1 MKKLLRLPVD
11 VNSRRLLLLTTFAV
25 FAVLPAQAIE
35 PAQWRQ
41 RAAFEVME
49 SGSFSIELSPTLI
62 DAAQPN
68 LADIRLLDS
77 QGRETPYGFLN
88 PPRPAGARI
97 VAAVNEVR
105 LVDGATVITITTG
118 TSDPLSSV
126 TIETAPGDF
135 LKPAKIEVSQG
146 GDDWRVIAAGVP
158 LFHKNGAT
166 QLMFPL
172 RRMTAAFVRVTLDD
186 TKTPPLAVTGVSM
199 GIAPA
204 AVVPLRALPQPV
216 VIRQREEFSRETV
229 LTLDLGAAHLTL
241 TALEFTSDEPVFS
254 RAVTLAERQMQN
266 ETVVE
271 RVITRG
277 TLARAPDAAGGAPSV
292 LTLNV
297 FSAPRELVLHVDNG
311 DSPPLELS
319 AIQARRLPREIV
331 FNAPQAGAWTL
342 LVGNATAVPPRYD
355 LAGFVTATPATTPM
369 IVVGEPVA
377 NPVYQAPREALA
389 DVPLTGAP
397 LDTLAW
403 KFRRP
408 VVFAGDGVQQLE
420 VDLGV
425 VARARSDF
433 ADIRLVSDGKQIPF
447 LLESTALSR
456 EFDAV
461 IVADDD
467 PKRPRTSRWKL
478 TLPQAG
484 LPLRRVVVSSLTPLF
499 QRRVRLTEELTDER
513 GQNSARVLA
522 DAVWTRQPGQTTVGQ
537 QATGNLVIPLDF
549 RTTGAVL
556 TLEADNDDNP
566 PIVLDSARGAVGV
579 TRLYF
584 KPAPGTTAPDIIY
597 GNPQA
602 APPRYDLA
610 LIAPQMLRAPKSMAK
625 LGAEIPTAVALDLF
639 SGRSSTLF
647 FWGVLALVVVLLLV
661 IVARLL
667 PKPATGGSRD

>member
-1 MKKLLRLPVD
+1 MP
-11 VNSRRLLLLTTFAV
+11 RRLMLLAALAML
-25 FAVLPAQAIE
+25 AALPAHAIE

-41 RAAFEVME
+41 RAAFEVKTP
-49 SGSFSIELSPTLI
+49 GSFGIELTPAVI

-88 PPRPAGARI
+88 PPRTTGSRM
-97 VAAVNEVR
+97 VAAVNDVR

-118 TSDPLSSV
+118 TTDPLSSV
-126 TIETAPGDF
+126 AIETAPGDF
-135 LKPAKIEVSQG
+135 LKPAKIETSKG
-146 GDDWRVIAAGVP
+146 SDDWQVIATGVP

-172 RRMTAAFVRVTLDD
+172 KRMTAAFVRVTLDD
-186 TKTPPLAVTGVSM
+186 TKTPPLAITGVSL
-199 GIAPA
+199 GVAPA
-204 AVVPLRALPQPV
+204 TVVPLRTLAQPV
-216 VIRQREEFSRETV
+216 AIRQREEFSGETV

-271 RVITRG
+271 RVIARG
-277 TLARAPDAAGGAPSV
+277 TLARGPEAAAGAPAV

-297 FSAPRELVLHVDNG
+297 PFAPRELILHIDNG
-311 DSPPLELS
+311 DSPPLALS

-342 LVGNATAVPPRYD
+342 LVGNPTAAAPRYD
-355 LAGFVTATPATTPM
+355 LAGFANATPATIPM
-369 IVVGEPVA
+369 IAVEVPAA
-377 NPVYQAPREALA
+377 NPVYQAPPEALA
-389 DVPLTGAP
+389 DVPLTGAT

-408 VVFAGDGVQQLE
+408 VVLAGDGVEQLE
-420 VDLGV
+420 LDLGI

-433 ADIRLVSDGKQIPF
+433 ADIRLVSDGKQVPF
-447 LLESTALSR
+447 LLESTSLSR

-461 IVADDD
+461 IASDDD
-467 PKRPRTSRWKL
+467 PTRPRTSRWKL

-499 QRRVRLTEELTDER
+499 QRHVRLTEELMDDR
-513 GQNSARVLA
+513 GQKSTRVLA
-522 DAVWTRQPGQTTVGQ
+522 DTMWTRQPGQTTIGQ
-537 QATGNLVIPLDF
+537 QATGNLVIPLDV
-549 RTTGAVL
+549 RTTSAVL

-566 PIVLDSARGAVGV
+566 PIVLSSARGAVGV
-579 TRLYF
+579 TRVFFRL
-584 KPAPGTTAPDIIY
+584 APGMGAPEIIY
-597 GNPQA
+597 GNSQA
-602 APPRYDLA
+602 VAPRYDLA
-610 LIAPQMLRAPKSMAK
+610 LVAPQMLRAPKGVAK
-625 LGAEIPTAVALDLF
+625 LGAETPTAVALDLF

-661 IVARLL
+661 VVARLL
-667 PKPATGGSRD
+667 PKPVTDETQK